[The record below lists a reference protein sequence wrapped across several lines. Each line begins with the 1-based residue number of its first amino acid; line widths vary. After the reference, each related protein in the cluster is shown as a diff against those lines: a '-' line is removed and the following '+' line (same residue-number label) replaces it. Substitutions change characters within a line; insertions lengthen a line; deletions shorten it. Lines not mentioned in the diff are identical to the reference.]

1 MNLPLWYCGSISD
14 CCVWFFPEWGGEM
27 REGFHNEW
35 AIYAVFLFFISIFL
49 LLLLTGCDFKENAV
63 IREQTDIFTDEIRE
77 KNRDMQSLANQL
89 KIAQEQNKRLE
100 LMLLCREDQID
111 EKVDQAKRDSLK
123 ENPILISINKTPEKS
138 NKAQKEREG
147 Q

>member
-1 MNLPLWYCGSISD
+1 MFDSKIVGLCFLVFILTACLFVISS
-14 CCVWFFPEWGGEM
+14 
-27 REGFHNEW
+27 
-35 AIYAVFLFFISIFL
+35 FLI
-49 LLLLTGCDFKENAV
+49 GCDFKENAV

-100 LMLLCREDQID
+100 LMLLCREEQID

>member
-1 MNLPLWYCGSISD
+1 MFESKIVGLCFLVFILTACLFVISS
-14 CCVWFFPEWGGEM
+14 F
-27 REGFHNEW
+27 
-35 AIYAVFLFFISIFL
+35 
-49 LLLLTGCDFKENAV
+49 LTGCDFRENAV

-77 KNRDMQSLANQL
+77 KNKDMQLLANQL

-111 EKVDQAKRDSLK
+111 EKVDQAKKDSLK

-138 NKAQKEREG
+138 NKTQKEREG
-147 Q
+147 VVNQ

>member
-1 MNLPLWYCGSISD
+1 MSD
-14 CCVWFFPEWGGEM
+14 SKIVG
-27 REGFHNEW
+27 
-35 AIYAVFLFFISIFL
+35 LFFLIFVLVACLFVISSFL
-49 LLLLTGCDFKENAV
+49 MGCDFKENAV

-111 EKVDQAKRDSLK
+111 EKVDQAKKDSLK

-138 NKAQKEREG
+138 NKTQKEREG
-147 Q
+147 VINQ

>member
-1 MNLPLWYCGSISD
+1 
-14 CCVWFFPEWGGEM
+14 M
-27 REGFHNEW
+27 RESKLVGLCFL
-35 AIYAVFLFFISIFL
+35 VFILVACLFVISSFL
-49 LLLLTGCDFKENAV
+49 IGCDFKENAV

-77 KNRDMQSLANQL
+77 KNKDMQLLANQL

-111 EKVDQAKRDSLK
+111 EKVDQAKKDSLK

-147 Q
+147 VVNQ